1 MTEPTPETVQRG
13 SVREVTLTFL
23 RLGAT
28 AFGGPAA
35 HIGLFRQELVQR
47 KGWLTDEQ
55 FLDLLGVTNMLPG
68 PNSTEMAIHISHV
81 RAGWKG
87 AIAGGIAFILPAAVM
102 VFILAALYVQI
113 GTTPAATGLLYGVK
127 PVIIAIVAYALYG
140 LLGKALKNRILMWVG
155 GGATVLY
162 LFGVNEIL
170 LLFGLGLLYASLMR
184 IRAGQPPILAAFLP
198 LAAPPAIVTATAA
211 VSLPHLF
218 FIFLKI
224 GAVLYG
230 SGYVL
235 LAFMQS
241 DFVDTLGWLTNQQLL
256 DAVAVGQFTPGPL
269 FTTATFVGYLIG
281 DRVGLGLLG
290 AVLATVGIFLPS
302 FIFVLATSPFIPKM
316 RSSPVFSLL
325 LDGVNA
331 AALGLMAGVTIQL
344 GVSALIDPLTVI
356 LAVAALV
363 MLIHYKLNATW
374 LILAGAAIGLIAMS
388 LGR

>member
-1 MTEPTPETVQRG
+1 MSQPPSTTPRG
-13 SVREVTLTFL
+13 TVREVALTFL

-47 KGWLTDEQ
+47 KGWLTDEE

-68 PNSTEMAIHISHV
+68 PNSTEMAIHISQV

-87 AIAGGIAFILPAAVM
+87 AIAGGVCFILPAAVM
-102 VFILAALYVQI
+102 VFILAMLYVQI

-140 LLGKALKNRILMWVG
+140 LLGKALKNRALMMVG
-155 GGATVLY
+155 GVATLLY
-162 LFGVNEIL
+162 LFGINEIV
-170 LLFGLGLLYASLMR
+170 LLFGLGVMYTSYSRVRTGQSAFTMMLLPA
-184 IRAGQPPILAAFLP
+184 
-198 LAAPPAIVTATAA
+198 AAPPMITAA
-211 VSLPHLF
+211 VSISLPHLF
-218 FIFLKI
+218 FTFLKI
-224 GAVLYG
+224 GSVLYG

-281 DRVGLGLLG
+281 DKVGAGFLG
-290 AVLATVGIFLPS
+290 AILATVGIFLPS
-302 FIFVLATSPFIPKM
+302 FIFVLASSPFIPKM
-316 RSSPVFSLL
+316 RASPVFSLL

-344 GVSALIDPLTVI
+344 GVSALIDPLTIV
-356 LAVAALV
+356 LAIGSLV
-363 MLIHYKLNATW
+363 LLIRYKLNATW
-374 LILAGAAIGLIAMS
+374 LILAGAVIGLLVS
-388 LGR
+388 L